1 MMPRSPAPSVLSTAR
16 VNVSIE
22 WRAFGLVM
30 TIDCFLSMVSIS
42 SIPKSR
48 EVART
53 SGRPDKM
60 SVGACGS

>member
-42 SIPKSR
+42 PISK
-48 EVART
+48 VA
-53 SGRPDKM
+53 K
-60 SVGACGS
+60 